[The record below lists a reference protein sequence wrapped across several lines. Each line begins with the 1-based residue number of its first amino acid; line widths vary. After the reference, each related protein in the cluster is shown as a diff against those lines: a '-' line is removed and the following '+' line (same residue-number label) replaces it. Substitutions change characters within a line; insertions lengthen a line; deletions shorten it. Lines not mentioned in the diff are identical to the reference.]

1 MPRMRT
7 PRRNIGILILAGFT
21 AAGFAAIP
29 AHGGDNPT
37 QRLYVV
43 EQNAAQSRAERNAL
57 AQTAAALATELE
69 GLRRDSVSA
78 AEAMQRHE
86 AALTMLETK
95 LKSLGEEAAKKTA
108 ELKQDE
114 ADRGGLL
121 MALVALA
128 RNPPE
133 ALALA
138 SPDPVVAERSAL
150 LLGNAVPPLDRAA
163 RRLADDLKQ
172 LASLRV
178 AIGEAQAKHRSEQNL
193 LSQQQIRLSDLIARK
208 SELQRQAQIGSDAS
222 EEKLVAL
229 AAEAA
234 NLRDL
239 IERLDAQRVRSAAA
253 AAAARL
259 AMTRKPMPVAVFPLA
274 KTQQQ
279 DAAPVP
285 APQPVAATATA
296 PPPPDPLKPPRLKSF
311 LAAAGNYLIPASGT
325 LVESYGKTNDV
336 GLTSQGLAY
345 VTRAGAQVVAPYD
358 GRVLFAGPFKGYG
371 EILIVEHSDGYHSLI
386 AGLTKLDVS
395 VGQWLIAGEPVG
407 VMPKGEDK
415 PRLYLELRHDG
426 QPINPLPWLAT
437 SNEKVSG

>member
-1 MPRMRT
+1 MSRMRA
-7 PRRNIGILILAGFT
+7 PRHDLVVLTLAGCAT
-21 AAGFAAIP
+21 LGTLASPSRAAES
-29 AHGGDNPT
+29 PT
-37 QRLYVV
+37 QRLYVI
-43 EQNAAQSRAERNAL
+43 EQDAAQGRAERNAL
-57 AQTAAALATELE
+57 AQTAAALAAEVE
-69 GLRRDSVSA
+69 GLRRESVTA

-86 AALTMLETK
+86 AALTTLEAQ
-95 LKSLGEEAAKKTA
+95 LKTLGDEAAKKSA

-150 LLGNAVPPLDRAA
+150 VLGNAVPPLDRAA
-163 RRLADDLKQ
+163 RRLAVDLKQ
-172 LASLRV
+172 LATLRV
-178 AIGEAQAKHRSEQNL
+178 AIGEAQGKHRSEQNL

-208 SELQRQAQIGSDAS
+208 SELQRQAQGNAEES

-229 AAEAA
+229 GAEAA

-239 IERLDAQRVRSAAA
+239 IQRLDAQRVRSAAA
-253 AAAARL
+253 ATAARL
-259 AMTRKPMPVAVFPLA
+259 AMTRAPAPIAAFPLA
-274 KTQQQ
+274 KTQQP
-279 DAAPVP
+279 DAAPTA
-285 APQPVAATATA
+285 APQTVAATATA
-296 PPPPDPLKPPRLKSF
+296 PPPPDPLKPPKLKSF
-311 LAAAGNYLIPASGT
+311 LTAAGNYLVPASGT
-325 LVESYGKTNDV
+325 LVESYGKANEV

-345 VTRAGAQVVAPYD
+345 TTRAGAQVVAPYD

-371 EILIVEHSDGYHSLI
+371 EILIVEHSDGYHSLL
-386 AGLTKLDVS
+386 AGLTRLDVS

-437 SNEKVSG
+437 SNEKASG